1 MQGNASN
8 IPLPRRILGSVLL
21 FGMAA
26 VTWLTVAASLAVHM
40 TECQRAES
48 ALIKAME
55 LETAALATLA
65 QLPSNG
71 DTSATF
77 IERFQL
83 LFQPEHIAILDAAG
97 LATAHSN
104 PARIGFEL
112 PTPAGNIQDVAAA
125 KRVRGNAQS
134 GRRVREYRM
143 PIRRGQRTSGTLVIA
158 VRETT
163 LWESGSRLLRQFPLG
178 IFGAISLVMMGSVFA
193 ARQSRPI
200 AAIESQLSNLALDPS
215 DRTQVELLP
224 IDDNAVPVTGWNHL
238 VTERQSGFE
247 FDMSH
252 RVRIALDA
260 LKRRKV
266 EEAMHVLPDGVAV
279 TDEQGLITFA
289 NHALAA
295 QLGRSTEPE
304 SLIGTHLARDLTAKT
319 EVFDCELDNDLHYSR
334 PVVVELEQTMEDRT
348 QFLRVARNP
357 IRTDDLTDHTPG
369 HVWCIR
375 DLTQQKIAEG
385 SRTDFIDAATHELR
399 TPLANIMAYAET
411 LAACDGDI
419 EQQKDFCNTINS
431 EAARLARFID
441 DLLDISSMEAGVVSL
456 HKSVTNMERLLREA
470 ATKLTS
476 EIKKQQLQFHL
487 MLPAKLPE
495 LNVDKDKISTTLVN
509 LLGNAVKYTEPGGS
523 VTLRAR
529 VSREELFIDVEDTG
543 IGIAEADQPHL
554 FERFFRSSDEKL
566 QTITGT
572 GLGLSLVYEVARLHG
587 GSISVESTYGE
598 GSKFTLT
605 LPLA

>member
-1 MQGNASN
+1 MRCSSLKIGCDLH
-8 IPLPRRILGSVLL
+8 I
-21 FGMAA
+21 FAA
-26 VTWLTVAASLAVHM
+26 V
-40 TECQRAES
+40 E
-48 ALIKAME
+48 
-55 LETAALATLA
+55 
-65 QLPSNG
+65 
-71 DTSATF
+71 
-77 IERFQL
+77 
-83 LFQPEHIAILDAAG
+83 
-97 LATAHSN
+97 
-104 PARIGFEL
+104 
-112 PTPAGNIQDVAAA
+112 
-125 KRVRGNAQS
+125 
-134 GRRVREYRM
+134 
-143 PIRRGQRTSGTLVIA
+143 
-158 VRETT
+158 
-163 LWESGSRLLRQFPLG
+163 
-178 IFGAISLVMMGSVFA
+178 
-193 ARQSRPI
+193 
-200 AAIESQLSNLALDPS
+200 
-215 DRTQVELLP
+215 
-224 IDDNAVPVTGWNHL
+224 
-238 VTERQSGFE
+238 
-247 FDMSH
+247 
-252 RVRIALDA
+252 
-260 LKRRKV
+260 
-266 EEAMHVLPDGVAV
+266 
-279 TDEQGLITFA
+279 
-289 NHALAA
+289 
-295 QLGRSTEPE
+295 
-304 SLIGTHLARDLTAKT
+304 
-319 EVFDCELDNDLHYSR
+319 
-334 PVVVELEQTMEDRT
+334 
-348 QFLRVARNP
+348 
-357 IRTDDLTDHTPG
+357 
-369 HVWCIR
+369 
-375 DLTQQKIAEG
+375 
-385 SRTDFIDAATHELR
+385 RTDFIDAATHELR

-572 GLGLSLVYEVARLHG
+572 GLGLSLAYEVARLHG